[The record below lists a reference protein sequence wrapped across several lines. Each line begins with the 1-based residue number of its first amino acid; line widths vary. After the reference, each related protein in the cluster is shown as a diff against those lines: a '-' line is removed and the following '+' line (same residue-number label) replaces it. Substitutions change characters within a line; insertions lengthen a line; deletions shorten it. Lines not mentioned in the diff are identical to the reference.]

1 MKYFIGWT
9 FFIIYTIDNDL
20 ITKFLY
26 LQDLDNPLTSSTQ
39 NPEIPCKKTGT
50 VKGSNTN
57 ETNADLDHNPNG
69 TGAASSSCQSS
80 PSKYQIPSS
89 IIVLSKQ
96 EEAELRDVIMQMT
109 LRDCGL

>member
-1 MKYFIGWT
+1 MYK
-9 FFIIYTIDNDL
+9 IDNDL
-20 ITKFLY
+20 ITKLLY
-26 LQDLDNPLTSSTQ
+26 LQDLENSLSPSAQ
-39 NPEIPCKKTGT
+39 HPEISCKKTGT
-50 VKGSNTN
+50 VKGNNTN

>member
-1 MKYFIGWT
+1 MKYFIDST
-9 FFIIYTIDNDL
+9 SLMYTIDNDL
-20 ITKFLY
+20 KPKLSY
-26 LQDLDNPLTSSTQ
+26 LQDLENPLTSSAQ
-39 NPEIPCKKTGT
+39 NTEIPCKKTGT
-50 VKGSNTN
+50 VKGNNTN

>member
-1 MKYFIGWT
+1 M
-9 FFIIYTIDNDL
+9 YTIDNDL
-20 ITKFLY
+20 ITKLLY
-26 LQDLDNPLTSSTQ
+26 LQDLENPLTSSAQ
-39 NPEIPCKKTGT
+39 NPGTPSRKTGT
-50 VKGSNTN
+50 VKGKNTN
-57 ETNADLDHNPNG
+57 ETNADLDLNPNG

>member
-9 FFIIYTIDNDL
+9 SLIYTIDNDL
-20 ITKFLY
+20 ITKLLY
-26 LQDLDNPLTSSTQ
+26 LQDLDNPLTSSAQ

-57 ETNADLDHNPNG
+57 ETNAYLDHNPNG